1 MMASKD
7 QTLDIRITSHG
18 KIKTF
23 VSSALNHLQKSGT
36 IPVVL
41 HTLPSSQTQAPKT
54 GESLTK
60 LPTSVAVVPRLLTVV
75 EIIKREF
82 MKRLAEE
89 KSARMKGL
97 HQYNEVGILEDL
109 PVEEEDGDAMA
120 VEGNE
125 ENGEEKAR
133 KRSEQ
138 IVQLLSGNHVKQIQT
153 PYMRVTLSLY
163 EVPGLVA
170 RGATYQPPKTRKISK
185 AAKSRARKGA
195 RKEEAGAGEA
205 SAGAPE

>member
-54 GESLTK
+54 GESSTK
-60 LPTSVAVVPRLLTVV
+60 LPASVAVVPRLLTVV

-109 PVEEEDGDAMA
+109 PVEDDTME
-120 VEGNE
+120 VEGTE
-125 ENGEEKAR
+125 ESGEEKAR

-163 EVPGLVA
+163 EVSGLVD

-185 AAKSRARKGA
+185 AAKSRARKRA